1 MAIIKSQSVIR
12 KTIEVSVEK
21 TRTSNTTAYSDE
33 DVFSESAGSG
43 TAWPVDAVV
52 PDGGAGGQIVKAMV
66 ACDDTN
72 IVPVMTMYL
81 TNVTPTGVLNDNV
94 GNTNPVSATESD
106 NYQGRLD
113 WPAMQD
119 LGGMSESVLTSADTK
134 LPLHFTTAAGDDA
147 LYGVLVVRSA
157 AHTPTS
163 AAKIRVTL
171 TIEPD

>member
-1 MAIIKSQSVIR
+1 MAIKSQSLHR

-21 TRTSNTTAYSDE
+21 TRPANTTAYTDE

-43 TAWPVDAVV
+43 TAWTFDAVV
-52 PDGGAGGQIVKAMV
+52 PEAGAGGKIVKAMV

-81 TNVTPTGVLNDNV
+81 TNVTPTGVLNDNS
-94 GNTNPVSATESD
+94 GNTNPVYATEVD
-106 NYQGRLD
+106 NYQGKLD
-113 WPAMQD
+113 WPAMED
-119 LGGMSESVLTSADTK
+119 LGGMSEAVLSSADTK
-134 LPLHFTTAAGDDA
+134 LPLHFTTVAGDDA

-163 AAKIRVTL
+163 GAKMTVTL

>member
-1 MAIIKSQSVIR
+1 MAIKSQSLLR

-21 TRTSNTTAYSDE
+21 TRPSNTTAYTDE
-33 DVFSESAGSG
+33 DVFSESASAG
-43 TAWPVDAVV
+43 TAWTFDAVV
-52 PDGGAGGQIVKAMV
+52 PDPGAGGKIVKAMV

-81 TNVTPTGVLNDNV
+81 TNVVPTGNLNDNAA
-94 GNTNPVSATESD
+94 NDNPVYATEVD

-113 WPAMQD
+113 WPAMAD
-119 LGGMSESVLTSADTK
+119 LGGMSEAVLSSADTK

-163 AAKIRVTL
+163 AAKMTVTL

>member
-1 MAIIKSQSVIR
+1 MGIMKSQSVLR

-21 TRTSNTTAYSDE
+21 TRPSNTTAYTDE
-33 DVFSESAGSG
+33 DVFSENASSG
-43 TAWPVDAVV
+43 TAWTFDAVV
-52 PDGGAGGQIVKAMV
+52 PEAGAGGKIVKAMI

-72 IVPVMTMYL
+72 IVPVCSMYL
-81 TNVTPTGVLNDNV
+81 TNVLPTGNLNV
-94 GNTNPVSATESD
+94 YATEVD

-113 WPAMQD
+113 WAAMQD

-134 LPLHFTTAAGDDA
+134 LPLHFVTASGDDA
-147 LYGVLVVRSA
+147 LYGVLVIRSA

-163 AAKIRVTL
+163 GAKITVTL

>member
-21 TRTSNTTAYSDE
+21 TRPSNTTAYSDE

-43 TAWPVDAVV
+43 TAWTFDAVV

-94 GNTNPVSATESD
+94 GNTNPVYATESD

>member
-1 MAIIKSQSVIR
+1 MAIMKSQSVLR

-21 TRTSNTTAYSDE
+21 TRLSNTTAYTDE
-33 DVFSESAGSG
+33 DVISEHGSTG
-43 TAWPVDAVV
+43 TAWTFDAVV
-52 PDGGAGGQIVKAMV
+52 PDAGAGGQIVKAMV

-72 IVPVMTMYL
+72 IVPVLTMYL
-81 TNVTPTGVLNDNV
+81 TNVTPLGVLNDNV
-94 GNTNPVSATESD
+94 GNTNPVYATEVD

-113 WPAMQD
+113 WPAMHD
-119 LGGMSESVLTSADTK
+119 LGGMSDAVLSTADTK
-134 LPLHFTTAAGDDA
+134 LPLHFTTVAGDDA

-163 AAKIRVTL
+163 AAKITVTL

>member
-21 TRTSNTTAYSDE
+21 TRPSNTTAYSDE

-43 TAWPVDAVV
+43 TAWTFDAVV

-72 IVPVMTMYL
+72 IVPVRTMYL

-94 GNTNPVSATESD
+94 GNTNPVYATESD

>member
-1 MAIIKSQSVIR
+1 MAIIKSQSLMR

-21 TRTSNTTAYSDE
+21 TRPANTTAYSDE
-33 DVFSESAGSG
+33 DVFSEAASGG
-43 TAWPVDAVV
+43 TAWTFDAVV
-52 PDGGAGGQIVKAMV
+52 PTPGAGGRIVKAMI

-72 IVPVMTMYL
+72 VVPVMSMYL
-81 TNVTPTGVLNDNV
+81 TNVTPTGVLNDNA
-94 GNTNPVSATESD
+94 GNTNPVYATEVD

-113 WPAMQD
+113 WAAMQD
-119 LGGMSESVLTSADTK
+119 LGGMSESVLSEADTK
-134 LPLHFTTAAGDDA
+134 LPLHFTTASGDDA

-163 AAKIRVTL
+163 GAKITVTL

>member
-21 TRTSNTTAYSDE
+21 TRPSNTTAYSDE

-43 TAWPVDAVV
+43 TAWTFDAVV

-94 GNTNPVSATESD
+94 GNTNPVYATESD

-171 TIEPD
+171 TIAPD

>member
-21 TRTSNTTAYSDE
+21 TRPSNTTAYSDE

-43 TAWPVDAVV
+43 TAWTFDAVV

-94 GNTNPVSATESD
+94 GNTNPVYATESD

-134 LPLHFTTAAGDDA
+134 LPVHFTTAAGDDA

>member
-21 TRTSNTTAYSDE
+21 TRPSNTTAYSDE

-43 TAWPVDAVV
+43 TAWTFDAVV

-94 GNTNPVSATESD
+94 FNTNHVYATESD

>member
-21 TRTSNTTAYSDE
+21 TRPSNTTAYSDE

-43 TAWPVDAVV
+43 TAWTFDAVV

-94 GNTNPVSATESD
+94 GNTNPVYATESD

-119 LGGMSESVLTSADTK
+119 LGGMSESVFTSADTT

>member
-21 TRTSNTTAYSDE
+21 TRPSNTTAYSDE

-43 TAWPVDAVV
+43 TAWTFDAVV

-94 GNTNPVSATESD
+94 GNTNPVYATESA